1 LSDKYIVIKANDAER
16 YLYEIDLFIL
26 DKILKKIADSRILN
40 NKCRINNYLVINQ
53 DEPYAGEVIDIMRK
67 HGHWED

>member
-16 YLYEIDLFIL
+16 YLDEIDLFIL

>member
-1 LSDKYIVIKANDAER
+1 MSDKYIVIKANDAER
-16 YLYEIDLFIL
+16 YLDEIDLFIL